1 MEQKINIV
9 EQFFGLITKI
19 SEWLDKFGIFKLF
32 RTAFAVFLLYWIYVY
47 SKQNIRGLSV
57 LVR

>member
-19 SEWLDKFGIFKLF
+19 SEWLDKFGIFKEQLLKLF
-32 RTAFAVFLLYWIYVY
+32 AISKYMY
-47 SKQNIRGLSV
+47 SF
-57 LVR
+57 